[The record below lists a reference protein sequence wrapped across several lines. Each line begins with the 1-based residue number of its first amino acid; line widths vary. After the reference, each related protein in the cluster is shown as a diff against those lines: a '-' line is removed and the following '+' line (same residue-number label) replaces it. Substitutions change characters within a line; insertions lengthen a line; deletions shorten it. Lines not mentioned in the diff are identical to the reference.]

1 MIYNSGYLLKHRP
14 RPPHF
19 ERHNPEDSERLNEK
33 GSSAASCQTEAESI
47 YLQYVV
53 SVVLFLI
60 HLCSLTH
67 MVKSLASQTQAKR
80 EAIYVAVIPSRWP
93 TKRDTKERQKSGW
106 DTNIVQKR
114 RQFGLSD
121 RHLPLVMGEVKPD
134 TTVDC
139 SYSTRNRSTK

>member
-1 MIYNSGYLLKHRP
+1 
-14 RPPHF
+14 
-19 ERHNPEDSERLNEK
+19 
-33 GSSAASCQTEAESI
+33 
-47 YLQYVV
+47 
-53 SVVLFLI
+53 
-60 HLCSLTH
+60 